1 MHDNTNFYDNLDLKY
16 PEIAISIDPIDRTN
30 PGKIR
35 FIIPILTPNMNNN
48 KYTSNTVRQNTQ
60 NLMNADTKNLDIKN
74 IELSNYITIPV
85 PKEMCSTFGDFDICP
100 ESYINL
106 NGNVSISGNQ
116 SGSGTMR
123 VSIETSTGSFSVS
136 GEVSGNFSSGSE
148 ISGKI
153 NILPSGDNRFI
164 EAGSKWIVV
173 FIGGDVTKPR
183 IIGRYLDD

>member
-35 FIIPILTPNMNNN
+35 FIIPVLTPNMNNN

-85 PKEMCSTFGDFDICP
+85 PKEMCSTFGDFDIGP
-100 ESYINL
+100 ESYLRLDGNAIIN
-106 NGNVSISGNQ
+106 GQQ
-116 SGSGTMR
+116 SGSGSIH
-123 VSIETSTGSFSVS
+123 VSMVTDTGDFTVS
-136 GEVSGNFSSGSE
+136 GTVSGDFSSKSE
-148 ISGKI
+148 ISGRI
-153 NILPSGDNRFI
+153 NILPSGGNRYI